1 MRVDWLIL
9 VVSIG
14 LLGSLQVR
22 GGRAEPGGGRHAVP
36 TEHPRLLG
44 SRQELKDLAQAR
56 REAYT
61 RMADVARKQDAGDYE
76 KLIAGALA
84 NAVEGDADLGRQVV
98 DRALKFVNG
107 PIRKGHTPFATD
119 LALCGLAYDLCYE
132 AWTAQEREQFHSY
145 LNKTV
150 DENVDSETHVFHN
163 GWYGYKNWGIGIA
176 CYATYY
182 ENPQAKEILATLF
195 EDYRTRAAPAL
206 ELAGDGGG
214 WAEIAIRRYRRDAY
228 S

>member
-84 NAVEGDADLGRQVV
+84 NAVGGR
-98 DRALKFVNG
+98 
-107 PIRKGHTPFATD
+107 I
-119 LALCGLAYDLCYE
+119 
-132 AWTAQEREQFHSY
+132 ERGGRSVE
-145 LNKTV
+145 
-150 DENVDSETHVFHN
+150 
-163 GWYGYKNWGIGIA
+163 
-176 CYATYY
+176 
-182 ENPQAKEILATLF
+182 LAT
-195 EDYRTRAAPAL
+195 AVP
-206 ELAGDGGG
+206 
-214 WAEIAIRRYRRDAY
+214 
-228 S
+228 